1 VKAALLDINILT
13 ALLWPAHE
21 HPEVAHDWF
30 GARAHAS
37 WATCSLT
44 QLGFVRIVSNP
55 AFSRDALSGVEALAL
70 LGENLAHPGH
80 EFWAD
85 SLQVPTAVKG
95 MESSLQGYKQ
105 LLTRTCSLLL
115 TAERECWRRLIEGC
129 ARWLAMHCSA
139 HWKSFPRGEPRQRLN
154 QGQPTPPSIDCL
166 VYIVQNRRI

>member
-21 HPEVAHDWF
+21 HHEAAHRWF
-30 GARAHAS
+30 GARADAR

-55 AFSRDALSGVEALAL
+55 AFSRDALSPVEALAL
-70 LGENLAHPGH
+70 LGENLIHRGH

-95 MESSLQGYKQ
+95 MEAGLQGYKQ
-105 LLTRTCSLLL
+105 LTDAYLLALAHRRKGVLATFDRGLRTLAGDAFMSSLEIVSTR
-115 TAERECWRRLIEGC
+115 
-129 ARWLAMHCSA
+129 
-139 HWKSFPRGEPRQRLN
+139 
-154 QGQPTPPSIDCL
+154 
-166 VYIVQNRRI
+166 

>member
-21 HPEVAHDWF
+21 HHEVAHGWF
-30 GARAHAS
+30 GGRADAP

-55 AFSRDALSGVEALAL
+55 AFSRDALAPPEALAL

-85 SLQVPTAVKG
+85 SLQVPTAVKE
-95 MESSLQGYKQ
+95 MEARLRGYKQ
-105 LLTRTCSLLL
+105 LADAYLLALAQRRKGVLATFDRGLRTLAGDACLGSLEIVPTR
-115 TAERECWRRLIEGC
+115 
-129 ARWLAMHCSA
+129 
-139 HWKSFPRGEPRQRLN
+139 
-154 QGQPTPPSIDCL
+154 
-166 VYIVQNRRI
+166 